1 MISMEGSQ
9 KAEDHLLLQK
19 MKNGSSIAFDAI
31 YEKYWEK
38 LYNAAYKRLN
48 DEDYAKDIIQD
59 IFLQLWQRRED
70 LKIDHLQTYLYTS
83 VRNNVF
89 KYLEK
94 EQRYTPVTTLLEQLS
109 AASDKADAFLLRK
122 EFMVRF
128 EALIRTL
135 TPSQQEIFRMRYHED
150 LCTLEIAEK
159 LNITRKTVQNQLHR
173 SIAQLRHSF
182 GLFMYLLLSNF

>member
-59 IFLQLWQRRED
+59 IFLQLWHRRED
-70 LKIDHLQTYLYTS
+70 LQIDNLQTYLYTS

-94 EQRYTPVTTLLEQLS
+94 QQRYTPVTTLLEQLS
-109 AASDKADAFLLRK
+109 ASSEKTDAFLLRK
-122 EFMVRF
+122 EFMVSF

-182 GLFMYLLLSNF
+182 GLFMYVLLSNF

>member
-1 MISMEGSQ
+1 MIRMEGSQ
-9 KAEDHLLLQK
+9 RSEDHLLLQR
-19 MKNGSSIAFDAI
+19 MKNGSSVAFDTI

-48 DEDYAKDIIQD
+48 DEDCAKDIIQD

-70 LKIDHLQTYLYTS
+70 LQIDQLQTYLYTS

-109 AASDKADAFLLRK
+109 AASDKTDALVLRT
-122 EFMVRF
+122 EFMASF
-128 EALIRTL
+128 EALIKTL
-135 TPSQQEIFRMRYHED
+135 TASQQEIFRMRYHED
-150 LCTLEIAEK
+150 LGTLEIAEK

-182 GLFMYLLLSNF
+182 GLLVYLIISFF

>member
-1 MISMEGSQ
+1 MEGSQ
-9 KAEDHLLLQK
+9 HAEDHLLLQK
-19 MKNGSSIAFDAI
+19 MKGGSNIAFDII

-38 LYNAAYKRLN
+38 LYNTAYKRLN

-70 LKIDHLQTYLYTS
+70 LQIEHLQTYLYTS

-94 EQRYTPVTTLLEQLS
+94 EKRYTPVTKLLEQLS
-109 AASDKADAFLLRK
+109 AASEKADAYLLRK
-122 EFMVRF
+122 EFMTSF
-128 EALIRTL
+128 ETLIRTL
-135 TPSQQEIFRMRYHED
+135 TPSQQEIFRMRFHED
-150 LCTLEIAEK
+150 LCTLEIAKK

-182 GLFMYLLLSNF
+182 GLFVYLLLSYF

>member
-1 MISMEGSQ
+1 MIRIEGSQ
-9 KAEDHLLLQK
+9 KAEDHLLLQS

-48 DEDYAKDIIQD
+48 DEDYAKDITQD
-59 IFLQLWQRRED
+59 IFLQLWQRREE
-70 LKIDHLQTYLYTS
+70 LQIEHLQTYLYTA

-109 AASDKADAFLLRK
+109 AASDKTDASLLGK
-122 EFMVRF
+122 EFMASF

-150 LCTLEIAEK
+150 LGTFEIAKK

-182 GLFMYLLLSNF
+182 GLFVYLITSIF

>member
-1 MISMEGSQ
+1 MEGSQ

-59 IFLQLWQRRED
+59 IFLQLWHRRED
-70 LKIDHLQTYLYTS
+70 LQIDNLQTYLYTS

-94 EQRYTPVTTLLEQLS
+94 QQRYTPVTTLLEQLS
-109 AASDKADAFLLRK
+109 ASSEKTDAFLLRK
-122 EFMVRF
+122 EFMVSF

-182 GLFMYLLLSNF
+182 GLFMYVLLSNF